1 VSPVAAHWLLRLVLA
16 ATVVGVA
23 VVHYDDHGRPDQ
35 VGILLDRTA
44 MALTR
49 AGFAVERHRESW
61 QGTRATGRRI
71 VVGRHPDCAMPIA
84 IEATG
89 VLNPRFDGGTT
100 YLYGDASGPPPRSAA
115 IARNAL
121 AMVLN
126 HVSPWRQSPRPII
139 KMLAVADPSA
149 CLAITSI
156 DWRWVW
162 FGGDPARHAA
172 LP

>member
-100 YLYGDASGPPPRSAA
+100 YLY
-115 IARNAL
+115 
-121 AMVLN
+121 AM
-126 HVSPWRQSPRPII
+126 R
-139 KMLAVADPSA
+139 
-149 CLAITSI
+149 
-156 DWRWVW
+156 WRWC
-162 FGGDPARHAA
+162 
-172 LP
+172 